1 MQTTHRASLFH
12 RPRPNA
18 SGCLKGVLLCVL
30 TAAYV
35 GVVFTL
41 VVAVAVL
48 PFGNPNDIFVPPS
61 WLLPLVGHA
70 DLLDAFLAI
79 VFGPTLGVSLVA
91 AAVVLLTAPRAYRW
105 LRAGVDDL
113 LNDQQ
118 DKTAAQQGQCGR
130 FRYRSTIEGEYGIES
145 RRGSAADNVRADP
158 QPVGV
163 ERLVANPALQIGGG
177 RWERRSRRNDRSGCR

>member
-1 MQTTHRASLFH
+1 M
-12 RPRPNA
+12 PNQ
-18 SGCLKGVLLCVL
+18 SGDRQPVRHFPVGNRFLKPWTPGEAGSDV
-30 TAAYV
+30 
-35 GVVFTL
+35 
-41 VVAVAVL
+41 
-48 PFGNPNDIFVPPS
+48 S
-61 WLLPLVGHA
+61 S
-70 DLLDAFLAI
+70 
-79 VFGPTLGVSLVA
+79 TLGWNLIGIPA
-91 AAVVLLTAPRAYRW
+91 LRGIPHRDWLGIRQAPSQPIELSAFPEPW
-105 LRAGVDDL
+105 E
-113 LNDQQ
+113 Q